1 MENSGKKKA
10 HIRPTDEI
18 IARKGIGH
26 WEGDTV
32 ESKGHRGGIGS
43 FVEMKSKFT
52 IIRKVRDK
60 SAEEMK
66 NAVGNSFASCPGVM
80 KTLTLDNG
88 NEFALHDKISKETGA
103 AVYFAEPYSPW
114 ERGLNENTNGL
125 IRRFY
130 PKGTDFNRI
139 SEFEI
144 ANVQNLLN
152 ERPRKILGF
161 RTPKEVF
168 IEEILKQEKFRLMLN
183 VY

>member
-1 MENSGKKKA
+1 
-10 HIRPTDEI
+10 
-18 IARKGIGH
+18 
-26 WEGDTV
+26 
-32 ESKGHRGGIGS
+32 
-43 FVEMKSKFT
+43 
-52 IIRKVRDK
+52 
-60 SAEEMK
+60 
-66 NAVGNSFASCPGVM
+66 M
-80 KTLTLDNG
+80 KTLTFDNG

-103 AVYFAEPYSPW
+103 TVYFAEPYSPW

-168 IEEILKQEKFRLMLN
+168 IEEILKEVKFRLMWN
-183 VY
+183 SQNKI